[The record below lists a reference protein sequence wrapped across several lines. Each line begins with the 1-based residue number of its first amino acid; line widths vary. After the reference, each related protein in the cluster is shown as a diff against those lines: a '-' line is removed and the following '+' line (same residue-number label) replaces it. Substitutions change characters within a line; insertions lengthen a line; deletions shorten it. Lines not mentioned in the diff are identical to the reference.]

1 MMSKNAYVPRFF
13 LFVDDEFENI
23 GTAVMAGSIKF
34 HVAQSDLIHV
44 EIGIDEGFLV
54 PNRLGEIMT
63 AGIDDAA
70 AAAAG
75 RVIQFIDG
83 ALFHQVGGI
92 HGLGKVLIDVK
103 DVAVTFDSNVL
114 DRILPFGIVVGI
126 RCQIEADALLIEGR
140 PGQRHVIFPAN
151 EGSHGSPRRLDDRK
165 IRRRNVRIGPD
176 IAFGTGRVY
185 LSGEGFQGAVG
196 PENDVAAVE
205 RIRRFIA
212 LGDA

>member
-70 AAAAG
+70 APRQVASFSLSTAPFSTRSEG
-75 RVIQFIDG
+75 YM
-83 ALFHQVGGI
+83 AL
-92 HGLGKVLIDVK
+92 VK
-103 DVAVTFDSNVL
+103 
-114 DRILPFGIVVGI
+114 
-126 RCQIEADALLIEGR
+126 
-140 PGQRHVIFPAN
+140 
-151 EGSHGSPRRLDDRK
+151 
-165 IRRRNVRIGPD
+165 
-176 IAFGTGRVY
+176 Y
-185 LSGEGFQGAVG
+185 
-196 PENDVAAVE
+196 
-205 RIRRFIA
+205 
-212 LGDA
+212 